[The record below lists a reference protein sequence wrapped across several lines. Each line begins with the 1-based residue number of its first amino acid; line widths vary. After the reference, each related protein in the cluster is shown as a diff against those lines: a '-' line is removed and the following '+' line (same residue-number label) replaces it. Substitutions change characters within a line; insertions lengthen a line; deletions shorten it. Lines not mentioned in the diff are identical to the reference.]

1 MKRND
6 VKHLAQI
13 YEEITGDRT
22 LSSDEAITLSKI
34 VEKFLSENGLALQS
48 DMDKTI
54 AQNISLKKEIES
66 LNKQLENQTEM
77 FFNDIHKL
85 EKENEKI
92 TKMYNKLYKKDYYR
106 RNKKNEI

>member
-1 MKRND
+1 MKSDD

-13 YEEITGDRT
+13 YEETTNKTINP
-22 LSSDEAITLSKI
+22 DEATLLSKV
-34 VEKFLSENGLALQS
+34 VEKFLSDIGLALQS
-48 DMDKTI
+48 DMDETI
-54 AQNISLKKEIES
+54 AQNISLKKE
-66 LNKQLENQTEM
+66 LENQTEM

-106 RNKKNEI
+106 RNHG

>member
-1 MKRND
+1 MKSDD
-6 VKHLAQI
+6 VRHLAQI
-13 YEEITGDRT
+13 YEETTDKT
-22 LSSDEAITLSKI
+22 LNSDEATLLSKV
-34 VEKFLSENGLALQS
+34 VEKFLSEIGLALQS

-54 AQNISLKKEIES
+54 AQNISLKEGIES
-66 LNKQLENQTEM
+66 LNKQLLNQTKM

-106 RNKKNEI
+106 RNHG

>member
-1 MKRND
+1 MKSDD
-6 VKHLAQI
+6 VRHLAQI
-13 YEEITGDRT
+13 YEEVTDKT
-22 LSSDEAITLSKI
+22 LSPDEATLLSKV
-34 VEKFLSENGLALQS
+34 VEKFLSEIGLALQS

-54 AQNISLKKEIES
+54 AQNISLKEEIES
-66 LNKQLENQTEM
+66 LNKQLSNQTEM

-106 RNKKNEI
+106 RNHG